1 MDTLDSRRIFFALWP
16 DDAVRARLRQV
27 LALLPTG
34 VGRAHVPEDLH
45 LTLVFIGQA
54 AGQYYDCLR
63 MAATRIEFVPFTFDL
78 THFGYLTQARVVA
91 AEPPASPLLTELA
104 RNLGHALGGCGHQ
117 PDRREYLPHV
127 TLLRN
132 SPPLPHP
139 KPFEPITWNVDR
151 FCLVESR
158 EPDENGGRYR
168 VLEEFAAC

>member
-1 MDTLDSRRIFFALWP
+1 MRHLDSKRIFFALWP
-16 DDAVRARLRQV
+16 DAAVRARLRQV
-27 LALLPTG
+27 LAMLPAG

-63 MAATRIEFVPFTFDL
+63 MAATRIEFVPFTFNL

-91 AEPPASPLLTELA
+91 AEPPAAPPLTELA
-104 RNLGHALGGCGHQ
+104 GNLENSLRGCGYQ
-117 PDRREYLPHV
+117 PGRREFHPHV

-139 KPFEPITWNVDR
+139 KPFEPIAWNVDR
-151 FCLVESR
+151 FCLIESR
-158 EPDENGGRYR
+158 KSDESGSRYK
-168 VLEEFAAC
+168 VLEEFAAV